1 MTDMN
6 MSQTGGSCGQLLP
19 NTRLK
24 VIDLE
29 TGEERGQGETGELC
43 FSGPQVMPGYF
54 KNEKATA
61 ETLID
66 GWIHTGDIG
75 HYDQVLS
82 LRDWSL
88 HTVTGIGSPALYSSR
103 TGRRS

>member
-1 MTDMN
+1 MTEMSPAVTMTDMN

-24 VIDLE
+24 VVDLE
-29 TGEERGQGETGELC
+29 TGEEKGEEETGELC

-54 KNEKATA
+54 KNPSATA
-61 ETLID
+61 ETLIN

-75 HYDQVLS
+75 YYDKVSPCCILS
-82 LRDWSL
+82 HS
-88 HTVTGIGSPALYSSR
+88 TP
-103 TGRRS
+103 